1 MFNSNTPD
9 TIKIKPS
16 VPSRLGT
23 WLYLKMPN
31 KVTAV
36 IVNAPYDAYAVET
49 GIMLIALDKQKIQ
62 MIILKMQKIV
72 GPSFVKLSVVF
83 KNPFEAIPVT
93 IARNKY
99 IYPEIKLIL
108 FISLSRIV
116 RPLYISKAILSLL
129 PQHHL
134 VLNSSLV
141 TLNGY

>member
-9 TIKIKPS
+9 TIRIKPS

-36 IVNAPYDAYAVET
+36 IVNAPYEAYAVET
-49 GIMLIALDKQKIQ
+49 GMMVIALDKQKIQ

-83 KNPFEAIPVT
+83 KNPLEIIPVT
-93 IARNKY
+93 IAKNKY
-99 IYPEIKLIL
+99 I
-108 FISLSRIV
+108 
-116 RPLYISKAILSLL
+116 
-129 PQHHL
+129 
-134 VLNSSLV
+134 
-141 TLNGY
+141 